1 MPFSFGFGCILL
13 LTTSYFSLLI
23 SAYFAWHTEQRKAM
37 NENNWE
43 SFQYLI
49 LACSKK
55 DGKCGGVADRLS
67 PIPLILLVAART
79 NRIFMIQW
87 TKPCRIEEFLVPNE
101 GGINWS
107 VPTWMEEKLN
117 QRYPRS
123 FYVRNK
129 ETMIEKLKVDANV
142 VAITRIQDVHGGAV
156 LYNAL
161 VATNITESSRAKDF
175 IQDDYDEIYHDLFRA
190 MFRPVAPIQNLINKK
205 LESTGLLPGEYS
217 VAHYR
222 AFYAVE
228 HDKGK
233 VSEEDLIK
241 RAINSVNCASWLR
254 PGGPVYFASDSKV
267 AGEAVQKYASQTN
280 RSIVSLDGPEAL
292 HLDKENDR
300 PPSDFYPVFVDLYLM
315 GSGRCVSFGR
325 GGFGR
330 YGLLLGY
337 DATCFNRHHKGKTKK
352 CDWMDVS

>member
-1 MPFSFGFGCILL
+1 LVADFYESL
-13 LTTSYFSLLI
+13 LTSLLI
-23 SAYFAWHTEQRKAM
+23 TDYVAWHTEQLKGM

-49 LACSKK
+49 LRCSEK
-55 DGKCGGVADRLS
+55 DGKCGGVADRLK
-67 PIPLILLVAART
+67 PIPLILLMAART
-79 NRIFMIQW
+79 NRIFMIRW

-107 VPTWMEEKLN
+107 VPTWMEEKLQ
-117 QRYPRS
+117 QRYRRS
-123 FYVRNK
+123 FYARKK
-129 ETMIEKLKVDANV
+129 ETMMERLKVDVNV
-142 VAITRIQDVHGGAV
+142 IAETRIQDVHGGAEI
-156 LYNAL
+156 YNAI
-161 VATNITESSRAKDF
+161 VATNITESSRAKDV

-190 MFRPVAPIQNLINKK
+190 VFRPVAPIQNLINKK
-205 LESTGLLPGEYS
+205 LESTGLLPGEFS
-217 VAHYR
+217 VAQYR

-228 HDKGK
+228 HEKEK
-233 VSEEDLIK
+233 VSEELLID
-241 RAINSVNCASWLR
+241 RAINSVNCASELR

-267 AGEAVQKYASQTN
+267 AVEAVQKYASQTN

-315 GSGRCVSFGR
+315 GSGRCVSFGQ

-330 YGLLLGY
+330 YALLLGY
-337 DATCFNRHHKGKTKK
+337 DATCFNRHFYKGNTRR
-352 CDWMDVS
+352 CDWTDVL